1 MRNPLVEMLNLKDS
15 YGINIGHYQMFF
27 KSGLTNPISGIIGL
41 ISNLILIA
49 LITIFSLVFLLVKT
63 ITDADFLLGWLS
75 NLLQSVLDAIHGIVP
90 PIVLAALGF
99 AVVLTRFT
107 APKVLGYGS
116 GSNRFSSI
124 EVFNN
129 AGGKFKSRLEQH
141 DQGKFDYTDDKNWK
155 NFLEN
160 LFQASLIFVT
170 ILFLSANPL
179 KWLVTLLDKVAN
191 IGSTISGSGN
201 ATNSFLDIL
210 APLVILANY
219 GGDDKY
225 AGCTNAWI
233 SAVQSGSDTAG
244 QCTADGTP
252 MSLLLIVFTAIV
264 FIAYTYYLFMMFS
277 RGSLFLAYTIWDSL
291 SLPYRLG
298 WQMFKPDFSGNA
310 KKWYDK
316 MIDAVYDAAVY
327 LAFYLLCV
335 FLMTSVPVI
344 VVNAAAQMGV
354 SALISYIVLTAAFY
368 FGGKNAYRI
377 GPKTDDD
384 HAQSWGDLMNRIVVR
399 NDVGSIDFKAT
410 ASQALT
416 GEADGVKNFVSN
428 LNGSDSGVGGMNS
441 MTDTQKKVFVDAMK
455 NSIDNKFHSDLWG
468 EDASAENIMKAM
480 RTVKADKKN
489 IDKARDKVNRDI
501 RRGRITTEEGMKK
514 LKKLDEKEQAYDKLI
529 AAKENWENTKED
541 RFRMVPIPDHL
552 KGTYFNENM
561 LFASQHEI
569 DEAERKLSE
578 EWEIDGSLLDP
589 DTKTALS
596 KYKTIKD
603 AENKLQE
610 EKGELDKLA
619 PGTDAAKKKRES
631 IKKLEA
637 GIKKASEIRD
647 QVLNDPGDEK
657 LTLYQ
662 GVIMPETEAKKQK
675 SLDEDNAR
683 YIQYAATLRGAVD
696 DKGQISDDFPK
707 SFDEISERRQQL
719 KEEEKAARKSN
730 LTEDQRAEKM
740 NAINKKRQSLDEA
753 ESVLSLAFQERDRGV
768 VLVES
773 KAGRLTTEAEA
784 EKLDDIIDSMR
795 INDDKLSESDALKL
809 FNYFPRQKE
818 IETELSAIRNRLAQ
832 GGVSEDH
839 KSDLEAEAKK
849 LESERKGLKTL
860 RNNHMSRTGAL
871 VGTGDAY
878 VQNPDYDP
886 ENPESPR
893 FIKDIPES
901 EQRIREISK
910 QTGLAGEVVKDYLAR
925 PDRSESIEAE
935 VRKAREALEK
945 ETSKKGDKDQ
955 SKILQ
960 LEKNLASR
968 ESVQQRLEDNFA
980 KVQEALDNI
989 AKSTE
994 DISPTQA
1001 ESVDVKKA
1009 VPAVSPKIEHES
1021 PIKSQARA
1029 VFQNSYNTV
1038 FSTLTPL
1045 TSVAANINA
1054 HAASMPRERIIA
1066 DLLPTM
1072 YSAVN
1077 RTSEVL
1083 KNINNEQLQAQQQE
1097 FKTSLAKLSGEN
1109 PSKEDLLELLS
1120 KGSLFVTQTA
1130 QEVSADKAQQS
1141 VAAMLEKQ
1149 DMPTAE
1155 DFNPDTFSI
1164 SDIIDSASPDNPD
1177 PDMSQAEIKTTV
1189 DKFNT
1194 AKFDAAVEDLQKLI
1208 AESAAPGVETA
1219 SSLYTSTVEDSTTEL
1234 QDQDTGFAS
1243 GEATSNSATKVAT
1256 AIREETEYEQAG
1268 PVVPASNLTAVTSQF
1283 SAYPEGRESDAVVIE
1298 TTTSGSVIRDGA
1310 KTGFEG

>member
-1 MRNPLVEMLNLKDS
+1 MRNPLVEMLNLHDS

-41 ISNLILIA
+41 LCNLILIV

-75 NLLQSVLDAIHGIVP
+75 NLLQSVLDAIHGVVP
-90 PIVLAALGF
+90 PIMLASLGF

-107 APKVLGYGS
+107 APKILGYGS

-124 EVFNN
+124 EVFNSV
-129 AGGKFKSRLEQH
+129 GGKFKSRLEQH

-160 LFQASLIFVT
+160 LFQASLIFFT
-170 ILFLSANPL
+170 ILILSANPL
-179 KWLVTLLDKVAN
+179 KWLVEVLDKVAN
-191 IGSTISGSGN
+191 IGSDISGNGD

-219 GGDDKY
+219 GGSDKY
-225 AGCTNAWI
+225 AGCTNAWL
-233 SAVQSGSDTAG
+233 SAVKSGSDTAG

-252 MSLLLIVFTAIV
+252 MSLLLIIFTAIV
-264 FIAYTYYLFMMFS
+264 FAAYTYYLVMMFS
-277 RGSLFLAYTIWDSL
+277 RGSLFLAYTIWNFI

-298 WQMFKPDFSGNA
+298 WQLFKPDFSGNA
-310 KKWYDK
+310 KRWYDK
-316 MIDAVYDAAVY
+316 MVDAIYDAAVY

-344 VVNAAAQMGV
+344 VVNATAQSGMAA
-354 SALISYIVLTAAFY
+354 LLSYIILTAAFY

-377 GPKTDDD
+377 GPKTDED
-384 HAQSWGDLMNRIVVR
+384 HAQSWGDLMNQIVVR
-399 NDVGSIDFKAT
+399 NSAGTIDFKAT
-410 ASQALT
+410 ASQAFT
-416 GEADGVKNFVSN
+416 DEADGVKKFASK
-428 LNGSDSGVGGMNS
+428 LNGREPGLGEVNS

-468 EDASAENIMKAM
+468 EDASAENIIKSLH
-480 RTVKADKKN
+480 TVKADKKN

-501 RRGRITTEEGMKK
+501 RRGRITAEEGLKK

-529 AAKENWENTKED
+529 AAKENWDSTKAD

-552 KGTYFNENM
+552 KGTFFNEHM
-561 LFASQHEI
+561 LFASQHDI
-569 DEAERKLSE
+569 DEAERKLQE
-578 EWEIDGSLLDP
+578 EWEIDNSLLDP
-589 DTKTALS
+589 DTKATLS

-603 AENKLQE
+603 AEAKLKE
-610 EKGELDKLA
+610 EKDELDKLA
-619 PGTDAAKKKRES
+619 PGTEAAKKKKES

-647 QVLNDPGDEK
+647 RVLNDPGDEK

-696 DKGQISDDFPK
+696 DKGKIADDFPK
-707 SFDEISERRQQL
+707 TFEEIAERRQQL
-719 KEEEKAARKSN
+719 DKEENAARTSN
-730 LTEDQRAEKM
+730 LTDEQREEKM
-740 NAINKKRQSLDEA
+740 NAINKKRKSLDEA
-753 ESVLSLAFQERDRGV
+753 ESVLSLAFQERDKGV

-773 KAGRLTTEAEA
+773 KDGRLTTEAEA
-784 EKLDDIIDSMR
+784 EKLNDIIEVMKV
-795 INDDKLSESDALKL
+795 NDDKLSEEDALKL

-818 IETELSAIRNRLAQ
+818 IETELSAIQNRLAQ

-839 KSDLEAEAKK
+839 KSELEAETKK
-849 LESERKGLKTL
+849 LESERQELKAL
-860 RNNHMSRTGAL
+860 RENHMSRTGAL

-901 EQRIREISK
+901 ERKVRELSK
-910 QTGLAGEVVKDYLAR
+910 QTGLAGEVIKDYLAR

-955 SKILQ
+955 SKIIQ

-968 ESVQQRLEDNFA
+968 EAVQQRLEDNFT
-980 KVQEALDNI
+980 KVQEALDKI
-989 AKSTE
+989 AQSTE
-994 DISPTQA
+994 GTSPAQA
-1001 ESVDVKKA
+1001 EAVEVKQA
-1009 VPAVSPKIEHES
+1009 APAVSPKIEHES

-1054 HAASMPRERIIA
+1054 HAASMPKEKIISE
-1066 DLLPTM
+1066 LLPTM

-1083 KNINNEQLQAQQQE
+1083 KNINNKQLEAQQQE

-1141 VAAMLEKQ
+1141 VAALLEKQ
-1149 DMPTAE
+1149 EMLTSE

-1164 SDIIDSASPDNPD
+1164 SDIIDSAAPDNPD
-1177 PDMSQAEIKTTV
+1177 PDMSQAEIKTKV
-1189 DKFNT
+1189 EKFNT
-1194 AKFDAAVEDLQKLI
+1194 AEFDAAVEYLQRRI
-1208 AESAAPGVETA
+1208 AEGAAPGFETA
-1219 SSLYTSTVEDSTTEL
+1219 SGLYAATVEDVTPEL

-1243 GEATSNSATKVAT
+1243 GDTVSNSATKVTT

-1268 PVVPASNLTAVTSQF
+1268 PVIPASNLTAVSSQF
-1283 SAYPEGRESDAVVIE
+1283 SAFPEGRESDAVVIE
-1298 TTTSGSVIRDGA
+1298 TTTSGPVIRDGA